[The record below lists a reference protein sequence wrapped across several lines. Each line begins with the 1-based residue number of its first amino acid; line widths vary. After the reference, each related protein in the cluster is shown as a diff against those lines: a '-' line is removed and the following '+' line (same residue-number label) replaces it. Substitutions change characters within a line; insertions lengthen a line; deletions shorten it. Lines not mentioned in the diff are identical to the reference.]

1 MDEFNDLELG
11 VLLSECHLTI
21 GTRLHS
27 AIISM
32 NFGTPA
38 VAINYEHKS
47 MGVMNQLGLPQ
58 MATDVQSLMDGS
70 LIDKVQAILADYDT
84 IKQNVETAVAH
95 EREVGNR
102 ITEEI
107 LNVIG

>member
-1 MDEFNDLELG
+1 
-11 VLLSECHLTI
+11 
-21 GTRLHS
+21 
-27 AIISM
+27 
-32 NFGTPA
+32 
-38 VAINYEHKS
+38 

-70 LIDKVQAILADYDT
+70 LIDKVQSVLADYDA
-84 IKQNVETAVAH
+84 IKQNVAAAVAH

-107 LNVIG
+107 LKF